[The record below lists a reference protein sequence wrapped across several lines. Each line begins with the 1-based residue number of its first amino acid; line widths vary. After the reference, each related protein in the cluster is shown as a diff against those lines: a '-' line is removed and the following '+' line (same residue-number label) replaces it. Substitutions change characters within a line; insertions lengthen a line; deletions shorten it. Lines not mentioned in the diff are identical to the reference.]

1 MADSVKLSSLRVTA
15 DMDVSGYVR
24 AAGEKSAADARM
36 AESSQALGRALAA
49 ADAASDKAS
58 TAASKI
64 SRAWIDGYS
73 SAARFEK
80 AVRDIGRALDT
91 GMEPARA
98 TAALDGLYRK
108 FGMVA
113 DGAALAKQGFVSLAP
128 LIDQQ
133 TAKLAAMTEVARR
146 AADVQAQVQ
155 RAAAMQTGIAGRL
168 GIGREAYDARGSASA
183 FEAQFAQQAAAEAA
197 LVERALKQYQ
207 SLAAARADAARSSA
221 DRLSDLRA
229 SEAGS
234 AFNADLNSRLRIGA
248 SSGSAAAS
256 AAAFQAQFAE
266 QERNAARVKA
276 LTQSHRPEVAEME
289 RNVALRKEIIGL
301 EKEGLITR
309 AAAVDML
316 MAERI
321 RHKQSLESIEGM
333 RIAQGKYA
341 SGVGLA
347 RHELINLSRQIQDVG
362 VSLASGQSPFTV
374 LIQQGTQIGDIF
386 ASSSASMKAVFLNG
400 VAWAG
405 RFALSAA
412 GVTTAV
418 LGIAAA
424 VGYLGASY
432 SSEMRKIDIA
442 LMGRGRGSGLTASGV
457 DAIAQRASGRMS
469 VSESRGVAT
478 GLAATGVIDRSL
490 IEGLTK
496 SAFPMSVMTGG
507 SVEDA
512 GKALADAFKD
522 PAKGADTLNERLGF
536 MNGALRDYIRNAVAS
551 GDRTA
556 AQKALFD
563 AMIPT
568 LSGAEQKVGAL
579 SRAWNW
585 LANAASNAADAVGRA
600 VGGEATLEA
609 RLAEATGRRLALEA
623 TAREGYQ
630 AKFFGGQL
638 NIARQQEAYL
648 QEDIRRRSLLT
659 NKETREQA
667 SNTLGIQANDAIRGL
682 IDDIGRLDKL
692 RSDKSLIEKL
702 IGDPAAL
709 EKSGRTAQEAWQAL
723 NQVTAALDGF
733 KTAAQRA
740 SEDGALQVRSIMAI
754 TVADRAAVEAD
765 RARLEA
771 IRALKGETTA
781 AVEAENAR
789 ARVIAEANRQIRD
802 GLRDALAQSRLVGL
816 PEGPRRMQELRNRQ
830 EQERLT
836 LSTAGA
842 GPSWGSYGPQLPV
855 ALPRGAAG
863 LDLEFQ
869 RRLSAFF
876 AALPGLSITSGFRTF
891 EQQAALY
898 AAKPGWAAPP
908 GRSNHERGLAADLA
922 LGPGMTWEEVHARAA
937 EFGLRF
943 PMKDR
948 AVRPEAWHVEM
959 ARGATPGGLPANDN
973 MLSRKQSLE
982 ASTLAQE
989 MQVGPILAAEQ
1000 ALKGQTATLDLYRQS
1015 VGATAE
1021 KQAYLDEKIKLYGEY
1036 ARAGIEPTEAI
1047 RARIEAQAV
1056 AAGKAAEQFRL
1067 IAFER
1072 KQADEWK
1079 SFEVDATKGFVHDVV
1094 NGLRQGENAWK
1105 AFGNAAVNAL
1115 NKIADKAIDSLLE
1128 RLFNTSSLSGGGFFS
1143 SLFGGLFG
1151 GGGSLLPASGA
1162 IFANGAAFSGG
1173 RVIPFANGDI
1183 LSRPTV
1189 FPMAGGNVGLMGEAG
1204 PEAIMPLG
1212 RGRDGKLGVRMAG
1225 GSGGMTYAP
1234 TINVSGD
1241 VSAETVD
1248 MLRAELRASE
1258 ARAVAMMRGGLE
1270 ASIADEPRRAAKR
1283 EARAA

>member
-58 TAASKI
+58 TAAVKI

-73 SAARFEK
+73 PAQTFEK
-80 AVRDIGRALDT
+80 SIRAIGRALDT
-91 GMEPARA
+91 GMDPARA
-98 TAALDGLYRK
+98 AAALDGLYRK

-133 TAKLAAMTEVARR
+133 TARLNALSEVARR

-183 FEAQFAQQAAAEAA
+183 FEAQFA
-197 LVERALKQYQ
+197 
-207 SLAAARADAARSSA
+207 A
-221 DRLSDLRA
+221 DRK
-229 SEAGS
+229 
-234 AFNADLNSRLRIGA
+234 
-248 SSGSAAAS
+248 
-256 AAAFQAQFAE
+256 AQE
-266 QERNAARVKA
+266 ARVKA

-309 AAAVDML
+309 AAAVEML
-316 MAERI
+316 SAERI

-469 VSESRGVAT
+469 VSEGRGVAT

-522 PAKGADTLNERLGF
+522 PAKGADTLNDRLGF

-600 VGGEATLEA
+600 VSGEATLEA

-648 QEDIRRRSLLT
+648 QEDIRRRSLLG
-659 NKETREQA
+659 NKEAREQA

-709 EKSGRTAQEAWQAL
+709 EKSGRTAQEAGDAL
-723 NQVTAALDGF
+723 NRVTAALDGF

-802 GLRDALAQSRLVGL
+802 GLRDAMAQSRLVGL

-959 ARGATPGGLPANDN
+959 VRGATPGGLPANDN

-989 MQVGPILAAEQ
+989 MQIGPILAAEQ

-1115 NKIADKAIDSLLE
+1115 NKIADKAIDSLLD
-1128 RLFNTSSLSGGGFFS
+1128 RLFATTNGGGGIFG

-1162 IFANGAAFSGG
+1162 IFANGAAFASG

>member
-58 TAASKI
+58 AAVVKI

-73 SAARFEK
+73 PAQTFEK
-80 AVRDIGRALDT
+80 SIRAIGRALDT
-91 GMEPARA
+91 GMDPARA
-98 TAALDGLYRK
+98 AAALDGLYRK

-133 TAKLAAMTEVARR
+133 TAKLAAMTDAARR

-155 RAAAMQTGIAGRL
+155 RAAAMQAGIAGRL

-183 FEAQFAQQAAAEAA
+183 FEAQFA
-197 LVERALKQYQ
+197 
-207 SLAAARADAARSSA
+207 A
-221 DRLSDLRA
+221 DRK
-229 SEAGS
+229 
-234 AFNADLNSRLRIGA
+234 
-248 SSGSAAAS
+248 
-256 AAAFQAQFAE
+256 AQE
-266 QERNAARVKA
+266 ARVKA

-309 AAAVDML
+309 AAAVEML
-316 MAERI
+316 SAERI
-321 RHKQSLESIEGM
+321 RHKQSLESIDGM

-405 RFALSAA
+405 RFAMSAA

-496 SAFPMSVMTGG
+496 SAFPMSIMTGG

-522 PAKGADTLNERLGF
+522 PAKGADALNERLGF
-536 MNGALRDYIRNAVAS
+536 LTGGLRDYIRAMMAA
-551 GDRTA
+551 GDRTS
-556 AQKALFD
+556 AQRALFD

-568 LSGAEQKVGAL
+568 LKGAEERVGAL
-579 SRAWNW
+579 ERAWRW
-585 LANAASNAADAVGRA
+585 VKKAADDAADAIGRA
-600 VGGEATLEA
+600 KNGETTLEG
-609 RLAEATGRRLALEA
+609 RLAEMSA
-623 TAREGYQ
+623 AR
-630 AKFFGGQL
+630 AKAESNPFLGWSFG
-638 NIARQQEAYL
+638 ARANLDYTRNQESYL
-648 QEDIRRRSLLT
+648 QEDMRRRYLIE
-659 NKETREQA
+659 NAQAREQA
-667 SNTLGIQANDAIRGL
+667 SNTISMQGNDAIRSL

-709 EKSGRTAQEAWQAL
+709 EKSGRTAQEAGDAL
-723 NQVTAALDGF
+723 NRVTAALDGF

-959 ARGATPGGLPANDN
+959 ARGATPSGLPANDN

-989 MQVGPILAAEQ
+989 MQIGPILAAEQ

-1115 NKIADKAIDSLLE
+1115 NKIADKAIDSLLD
-1128 RLFNTSSLSGGGFFS
+1128 RLFATTNGGGGIFG

-1162 IFANGAAFSGG
+1162 IFANGAAFASG